1 MITQSAG
8 AGAVF
13 DDDNG
18 SDSGSAYVFDPN
30 CPRDCPA
37 DLDDSGDV
45 GFGDIIAILAA
56 WGNKGGPEDLD
67 GSGIVDFGD
76 LLIVLTAWGPCE

>member
-18 SDSGSAYVFDPN
+18 SDSGSAYVFDLN

-37 DLDDSGDV
+37 DLDGDGMV
-45 GFGDIIAILAA
+45 GVRDLIAVLFA

-67 GSGIVDFGD
+67 DDGDVGFSD
-76 LLIVLTAWGPCE
+76 LLIVLAAWGAGP